1 MDEDNWMTPRDL
13 VVLLEAEPGG
23 GERLA
28 RAVKLARRRH
38 AHLVASVVSGRK
50 QAPDVANSRMT
61 R

>member
-1 MDEDNWMTPRDL
+1 MTPRDL

-50 QAPDVANSRMT
+50 QATDVANSRMT